1 MKASVFASI
10 VALVGLSSGVAF
22 AQDPAKV
29 DPAHYKV
36 LMDNASVRVLHITY
50 APGAKSK
57 MHKHPDAL
65 VVMLGT
71 GKMKFTM
78 ADGKNEERDLA
89 VGTGLYTPAV
99 EHMPENVGTT
109 PMDGI
114 LVEFK
119 APAAGTAT
127 LPTSRPGLTTKVIAE
142 GPRAMAYATTA
153 DPTFAEPAGSKHDFD
168 QVVIAT
174 APGTMSLK
182 VDGKPA
188 KTTWAKGDV
197 MFIPRG
203 VGHEAKNTSGKPQD
217 MVIVAIK

>member
-1 MKASVFASI
+1 MKVCALVSVLSLVGSFAST
-10 VALVGLSSGVAF
+10 AY
-22 AQDPAKV
+22 AQDPTKV
-29 DPAHYKV
+29 DAAHYKV
-36 LMDNASVRVLHITY
+36 VLDNPSVRVLHITY
-50 APGAKSK
+50 APGEKSK

-71 GKMKFTM
+71 AKMKFTM
-78 ADGKNEERDLA
+78 AGGKTEEHDMA
-89 VGTGLYTPAV
+89 MGTGLYTPAM
-99 EHMPENVGTT
+99 EHSPENVGTT

-153 DPTFAEPAGSKHDFD
+153 DPTFAEPAGSKHDYD

-174 APGTMSLK
+174 MPGTMSLMI
-182 VDGKPA
+182 DGKPA
-188 KTTWAKGDV
+188 KTTWAKGDAV
-197 MFIPRG
+197 FIPRG

>member
-1 MKASVFASI
+1 MKVC
-10 VALVGLSSGVAF
+10 ALVSVLSLVGSFAGTAS
-22 AQDPAKV
+22 AQDPTQV
-29 DPAHYKV
+29 DAAHYKV
-36 LMDNASVRVLHITY
+36 VLDNPSVRVLHITY

-71 GKMKFTM
+71 AKMKFTM
-78 ADGKNEERDLA
+78 ADGKTEEHEMA
-89 VGTGLYTPAV
+89 TGTGLYTPAV
-99 EHMPENVGTT
+99 EHSPENAGTT

-119 APAAGTAT
+119 TPAAGTAAV
-127 LPTSRPGLTTKVIAE
+127 PASRPGLTTKVIAE

-174 APGTMSLK
+174 APGAMSLMIE
-182 VDGKPA
+182 GKPA
-188 KTTWAKGDV
+188 KTTWAKGDAV
-197 MFIPRG
+197 FIPRG
-203 VGHEAKNTSGKPQD
+203 VGHEAKNVSGKPQNL
-217 MVIVAIK
+217 VIVAIK